1 MPSTQAPKTAFIS
14 YSSYDR
20 KEAFAIKELLET
32 SHIKVWMDFFDIQT
46 TAELR
51 QELKTKVEQAEI
63 FCLLLSPTAVE
74 SPWVNQE
81 IEIAIAAAKRG
92 LRILPI
98 ILRPCRI
105 PAQLSDIVGFD
116 VSDGLEHE
124 AVRLRL
130 TRALS
135 GNAAVDEKV
144 VMDVENRRLFANRE
158 IVARA
163 EQELPGIDQ
172 QLAAF
177 AAQPVRSVEVVVVS
191 DTLQDPNIILEL
203 QLKLD
208 DLFHGTMSF
217 YIAHYR
223 EGRTWPEEFGLEE
236 PEYTEYFLNGR
247 PRLDVQFRWFD
258 RIVRLGPQIDGTDL
272 KDLPATFSLQFDG
285 KEFKPKGE
293 FDLPQTFEIP
303 SLETLEKQRSS
314 FRLIAHDTVQKQAR
328 EIAADTDIDVRL
340 SGSTTEGERFCLY
353 ASRTTTTQRVIQTS
367 EYLAHLSS
375 AIRRTALLQRYAS
388 TAREDRRPEIVEAL
402 KKGAFDNDEQR
413 RLAAQFRH
421 SEAILARGRAMHRD
435 AYVKFQET
443 AELMQ
448 PLVLGEQKPSLPDA
462 TLMYRACRTMVDI
475 WVRQNSFKQAGQIG
489 ETLGG
494 IAQAIRDSDP
504 EDPDFQRIWADA
516 VRTNAFVH
524 TRLGDNGRAA
534 AELRDNVD
542 TLEQLY
548 KALPS
553 LARQRAYLEALTY
566 AVQSAREWN
575 IEESLPVEKWKAVLA
590 AEVGDSSAQKLTTP
604 PPEIPRWLEPCDPP
618 GWPTVPLKSATL
630 RYSLRIPKRWGSTA
644 QVRGTAREI
653 EHIYYGTRK
662 AEWLIISF
670 MEKAT
675 ATSDMTNWVETL
687 IAMSGFPVLLEQD
700 PLPALRSWNYL
711 GKLPGLAKKLE
722 ADEAHA
728 YTGLANY
735 SEDSRTV
742 LGRLYLVMA
751 RRKSFAWKIALSFET
766 ACFEGMPEEK
776 VYSNDHVRAGAILG
790 NLRLGGSKKTKAV
803 GDGKT
808 NQRGLRSN

>member
-1 MPSTQAPKTAFIS
+1 MPSIQAPKTAFIS

-20 KEAFAIKELLET
+20 KEAFAIKELLEA
-32 SHIKVWMDFFDIQT
+32 SQIKVWMDYFDIQT

-51 QELKTKVEQAEI
+51 QELRIKVEQAEI

-81 IEIAIAAAKRG
+81 IETAIAAAKRG

-135 GNAAVDEKV
+135 GNAAVDGKV
-144 VMDVENRRLFANRE
+144 LLDAANRQLIANRE
-158 IVARA
+158 IVSRG
-163 EQELPGIDQ
+163 EEELPGVDKH
-172 QLAAF
+172 LAAI
-177 AAQPVRSVEVVVVS
+177 AAQPVRSVELVVVS
-191 DTLQDPNIILEL
+191 DTLQDPNVILEL
-203 QLKLD
+203 ELKLD

-223 EGRTWPEEFGLEE
+223 EGRTWPEEFGLKE
-236 PEYTEYFLNGR
+236 PEYTEFFLHDR
-247 PRLDVQFRWFD
+247 PRIDVQFRWFD
-258 RIVRLGPQIDGTDL
+258 RVVTLGPQIDGTDL
-272 KDLPATFSLQFDG
+272 KDLPATFLLQFDG
-285 KEFKPKGE
+285 AQFKPKGE
-293 FDLPQTFEIP
+293 FNLPQVFEIP

-314 FRLIAHDTVQKQAR
+314 FRLIAHDTVQKEAR
-328 EIAADTDIDVRL
+328 EIAVDTDIDVQL

-353 ASRTTTTQRVIQTS
+353 ASRTTPTQRVIENS
-367 EYLAHLSS
+367 EYLRHINSP
-375 AIRRTALLQRYAS
+375 IRRTALLQRYSHA
-388 TAREDRRPEIVEAL
+388 AREDRRPEIAEAL
-402 KKGAFDNDEQR
+402 MKGTFDSDEER
-413 RLAAQFRH
+413 RLAAQFRY
-421 SEAILARGRAMHRD
+421 SEAILARGRALHRD

-448 PLVLGEQKPSLPDA
+448 PLVLGGKKPSLPDA
-462 TLMYRACRTMVDI
+462 ALMYRACRTMVDI
-475 WVRQNSFKQAGQIG
+475 WVRQDSFEQAGQIG

-516 VRTNAFVH
+516 VRTEAFVH
-524 TRLGDNGRAA
+524 ARLGDNARAA
-534 AELRDNVD
+534 AELQENVD
-542 TLEQLY
+542 TLEQLC

-575 IEESLPVEKWKAVLA
+575 IEKSLPVEKWKAVLA
-590 AEVGDSSAQKLTTP
+590 AELGDDSAQKLITP
-604 PPEIPRWLEPCDPP
+604 PAEIPRWLEPCDPP
-618 GWPTVPLKSATL
+618 DWPTVPLRSATL
-630 RYSLRIPKRWGSTA
+630 RYSLRIPKRWDSTV

-653 EHIYYGTRK
+653 EHIYNGTRK
-662 AEWLIISF
+662 SEWLIISF
-670 MEKAT
+670 MEEAT
-675 ATSDMTNWVETL
+675 ATSDMTNWVEAL
-687 IAMSGFPVLLEQD
+687 IAMSGFPVLLGQD
-700 PLPALRSWNYL
+700 PLPELRSWNYL

-735 SEDSRTV
+735 SENSRTV
-742 LGRLYLVMA
+742 LGRLYIVMA

-776 VYSNDHVRAGAILG
+776 VYANDHVRAGAILSS
-790 NLRLGGSKKTKAV
+790 LHLGGAHEPKSSPVEGTTHSA
-803 GDGKT
+803 
-808 NQRGLRSN
+808 

>member
-1 MPSTQAPKTAFIS
+1 MLSTQAPKTAFIS

-20 KEAFAIKELLET
+20 KEAFSIKELLEAI
-32 SHIKVWMDFFDIQT
+32 HIKVWMDYFDIQT

-51 QELKTKVEQAEI
+51 QELRIKVEQAEI

-81 IEIAIAAAKRG
+81 IETAIAAANRG

-98 ILRPCRI
+98 VLRPCRI
-105 PAQLSDIVGFD
+105 PEQLADIVGFD
-116 VSDGLEHE
+116 ASEGLEHK

-135 GNAAVDEKV
+135 GNAAVDDKV
-144 VMDVENRRLFANRE
+144 LLDAANRQLIANRE

-163 EQELPGIDQ
+163 EEELPGIDQ
-172 QLAAF
+172 QLAVF
-177 AAQPVRSVEVVVVS
+177 AAQPVRSVDAVVVS
-191 DTLQDPNIILEL
+191 DTLPRDPNTILEL

-217 YIAHYR
+217 YIASYR

-236 PEYTEYFLNGR
+236 AEYTEFFLHDR

-258 RIVRLGPQIDGTDL
+258 RVVPLSPQIDGTDL

-285 KEFKPKGE
+285 TEFKPKGE
-293 FDLPQTFEIP
+293 FHLPQTFEIP
-303 SLETLEKQRSS
+303 SLETLETQRSS
-314 FRLIAHDTVQKQAR
+314 FRLIAHDAVQKRAR
-328 EIAADTDIDVRL
+328 EIAADTDIDVQL
-340 SGSTTEGERFCLY
+340 WGGTSEGERFCLY
-353 ASRTTTTQRVIQTS
+353 ASRTTPTQRVIQSS
-367 EYLAHLSS
+367 EYLGHVSS
-375 AIRRTALLQRYAS
+375 PIRRTALLQAYAR
-388 TAREDRRPEIVEAL
+388 TAREDRRPEILEAL
-402 KKGAFDNDEQR
+402 KKGTFHSDEQR
-413 RLAAQFRH
+413 RLAAQFRY
-421 SEAILARGRAMHRD
+421 SEAILARGRALHRD

-448 PLVLGEQKPSLPDA
+448 PLVQGQKKPSLRDA
-462 TLMYRACRTMVDI
+462 TLMYRACRTMVEI
-475 WVRQNSFKQAGQIG
+475 WVRQDSFKQAGQIG
-489 ETLGG
+489 ETLGS
-494 IAQAIRDSDP
+494 IAQAFRDSDP
-504 EDPDFQRIWADA
+504 EDPDYQRIWADA
-516 VRTNAFVH
+516 VHTNAFVH
-524 TRLGDNGRAA
+524 ARLGENTRAA
-534 AELRDNVD
+534 AELRENVA
-542 TLEQLY
+542 TYEQLY

-566 AVQSAREWN
+566 SVQSAREWN
-575 IEESLPVEKWKAVLA
+575 IEKSLPIQKWKAVLA
-590 AEVGDSSAQKLTTP
+590 AEVGDSNAQRLTTP

-630 RYSLRIPKRWGSTA
+630 RYSLRIPKRWAVTPH
-644 QVRGTAREI
+644 VRGTAREI
-653 EHIYYGTRK
+653 EHLYIGTRK

-675 ATSDMTNWVETL
+675 ATSNMTDWVEAC
-687 IAMSGFPVLLEQD
+687 IAMSGFPVILEQD

-711 GKLPGLAKKLE
+711 GKLPGFAKKLG

-735 SEDSRTV
+735 PEDSGTV
-742 LGRLYLVMA
+742 LGRLYIVMA

-776 VYSNDHVRAGAILG
+776 VYANDHVRAGAILG
-790 NLRLGGSKKTKAV
+790 NLRLGGASKAKAAANERKTHE
-803 GDGKT
+803 T
-808 NQRGLRSN
+808 

>member
-1 MPSTQAPKTAFIS
+1 MSNAIRIEVCVMPDTQAPNTAFIS

-20 KEAFAIKELLET
+20 KEAFSIKELLEA
-32 SHIKVWMDFFDIQT
+32 SHIRVWMDFFDIQT

-51 QELKTKVEQAEI
+51 QELRTKVEQAEI

-74 SPWVNQE
+74 SPWVHQE
-81 IEIAIAAAKRG
+81 IETAIVAAKRG

-98 ILRPCRI
+98 IVRPCRI

-116 VSDGLEHE
+116 ASEGLEHE

-130 TRALS
+130 ARALS

-144 VMDVENRRLFANRE
+144 LLDAANRQLIANRE

-163 EQELPGIDQ
+163 EEELPGVDK
-172 QLAAF
+172 QLAAI
-177 AAQPVRSVEVVVVS
+177 ATQPVRSVELVVDS

-203 QLKLD
+203 ELKLD

-223 EGRTWPEEFGLEE
+223 EGRTWPEEFGLVE
-236 PEYTEYFLNGR
+236 PEYTEFFLNDR
-247 PRLDVQFRWFD
+247 PRLDVQYRWFD
-258 RIVRLGPQIDGTDL
+258 RIVSFVPQVDGTDL
-272 KDLPATFSLQFDG
+272 RDLPPTFSLKFDG
-285 KEFKPKGE
+285 AQFKPKGE
-293 FDLPQTFEIP
+293 FSLPQTFEIP
-303 SLETLEKQRSS
+303 NLETLERQRSR

-328 EIAADTDIDVRL
+328 EIAADTDIDIQL
-340 SGSTTEGERFCLY
+340 SGNTIEGERFCLY
-353 ASRTTTTQRVIQTS
+353 ASRTTPTQRIIQGS
-367 EYLAHLSS
+367 EYLGHVSS
-375 AIRRTALLQRYAS
+375 PIRRVALLQRYS
-388 TAREDRRPEIVEAL
+388 HTGREDRRPEIVEAL
-402 KKGAFDNDEQR
+402 KKGTFDSDGQR
-413 RLAAQFRH
+413 RLAAQFRF

-435 AYVKFQET
+435 AYVKFQQT

-448 PLVLGEQKPSLPDA
+448 SLVLEGKKPSLRDA
-462 TLMYRACRTMVDI
+462 TLMYRSCRTMVDI
-475 WVRQNSFKQAGQIG
+475 WVRQDSFKEAGQIG

-504 EDPDFQRIWADA
+504 DDPDFQRIWADA

-524 TRLGDNGRAA
+524 ARLGDKVRAA
-534 AELRDNVD
+534 GELRENVD
-542 TLEQLY
+542 TLEKSC

-566 AVQSAREWN
+566 GVQSAREWN
-575 IEESLPVEKWKAVLA
+575 IEKSLPVEKWKAVLA
-590 AEVGDSSAQKLTTP
+590 AEVGDSSAQKLTAP

-630 RYSLRIPKRWGSTA
+630 RYSLRIPKRWGTTA
-644 QVRGTAREI
+644 QVRGTDREI
-653 EHIYYGTRK
+653 EHIYKGTRK

-675 ATSDMTNWVETL
+675 ATSDMTNWVEPF

-700 PLPALRSWNYL
+700 PSPTLRSWRYL

-742 LGRLYLVMA
+742 LGRMYFVMA
-751 RRKSFAWKIALSFET
+751 RRKNFAWKVTLSFES

-776 VYSNDHVRAGAILG
+776 VYANDDVRAGAILG
-790 NLRLGGSKKTKAV
+790 NLRLDDA
-803 GDGKT
+803 
-808 NQRGLRSN
+808 QR